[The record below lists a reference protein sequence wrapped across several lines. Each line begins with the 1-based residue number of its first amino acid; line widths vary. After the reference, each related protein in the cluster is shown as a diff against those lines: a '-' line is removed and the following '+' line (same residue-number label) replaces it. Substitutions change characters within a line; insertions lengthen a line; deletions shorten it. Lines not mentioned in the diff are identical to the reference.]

1 MASSLYSTLFQ
12 DLGERRT
19 DTRTVFWD
27 ALIGSFEQTVKRR
40 VDGVMRAS
48 FDAESALTTAR
59 RSCGSMGVCRAL
71 AAISTARKAIAWKG
85 TGISHHKR
93 SIVG

>member
-1 MASSLYSTLFQ
+1 M
-12 DLGERRT
+12 
-19 DTRTVFWD
+19 
-27 ALIGSFEQTVKRR
+27 KRR

-85 TGISHHKR
+85 TGISHHKSSMLHSFGVLTVPNMHAGLDR
-93 SIVG
+93 TAPVVYITRREAS